1 MCKFNQKLLSILCHQ
16 KTFFFLC
23 NYKMSSE
30 GERLTKERKI
40 TAEIYMENK
49 AHTRRVYKI
58 YVQIYCKICKKNQVT
73 CFQKN

>member
-16 KTFFFLC
+16 KTTT
-23 NYKMSSE
+23 

-49 AHTRRVYKI
+49 THTRRVYKI
-58 YVQIYCKICKKNQVT
+58 YVQIYCKICKKNHVT

>member
-1 MCKFNQKLLSILCHQ
+1 
-16 KTFFFLC
+16 
-23 NYKMSSE
+23 MSSE

>member
-1 MCKFNQKLLSILCHQ
+1 
-16 KTFFFLC
+16 
-23 NYKMSSE
+23 MSSE

-58 YVQIYCKICKKNQVT
+58 YVQIYRKICKKNQVT